1 MKRRALALATVV
13 ATVLPGCVPGTSAN
27 PTPGQVG
34 LAISAS
40 DIEFIPDTLV
50 APARASLDVQFH
62 NHSNEPH
69 TLIFL
74 EPISLNPEQVVQP
87 GQMLNVSFVAPA
99 AGEYVF
105 VCNVHEGMTGT
116 LRVT

>member
-1 MKRRALALATVV
+1 M
-13 ATVLPGCVPGTSAN
+13 LPGCAPGASAN
-27 PTPGQVG
+27 PTPEQVG

-40 DIEFIPDTLV
+40 DTEFIPETLV
-50 APARASLDVQFH
+50 APARASLAIQFH

-74 EPISLNPEQVVQP
+74 EPIALNPEQVVQP
-87 GQMLNVSFVAPA
+87 GQMLNVTFMAPA
-99 AGEYVF
+99 AGDYMF
-105 VCNVHEGMTGT
+105 LCNVHEGMTGT